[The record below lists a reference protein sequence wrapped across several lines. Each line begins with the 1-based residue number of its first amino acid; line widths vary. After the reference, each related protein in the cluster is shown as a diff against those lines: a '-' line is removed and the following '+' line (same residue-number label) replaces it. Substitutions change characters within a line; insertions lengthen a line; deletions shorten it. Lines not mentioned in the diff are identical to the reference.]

1 MKEWYEDV
9 VEWEGKK
16 GEREREREREGKRR
30 RNGTRREIK
39 LIAQPVCSLCSLCSM
54 RRRAKEA

>member
-1 MKEWYEDV
+1 MKEYEDV
-9 VEWEGKK
+9 MEWEGKK
-16 GEREREREREGKRR
+16 GRERGGERKRR

>member
-16 GEREREREREGKRR
+16 GEREREREGSKEEKEWNEEG
-30 RNGTRREIK
+30 N
-39 LIAQPVCSLCSLCSM
+39 
-54 RRRAKEA
+54 